1 MWFSFLWSWG
11 ELHNRSESESWVNAQ
26 EFHLFLLL
34 TALNIALLLWLH
46 FRTQTKVFNAFNLLP
61 FVFALLFFIAM
72 VNPLI
77 STVLANLL
85 LLGIGI
91 ATVLEGSR
99 TNSITT
105 LNIGLLTLTG
115 LLICRFF
122 DLKIDFVLRGILFII
137 VGAGFFLGNYWLIKK
152 KKV

>member
-1 MWFSFLWSWG
+1 ML
-11 ELHNRSESESWVNAQ
+11 
-26 EFHLFLLL
+26 
-34 TALNIALLLWLH
+34 
-46 FRTQTKVFNAFNLLP
+46 
-61 FVFALLFFIAM
+61 
-72 VNPLI
+72 NPLI
-77 STVLANLL
+77 STVLTNLL

-122 DLKIDFVLRGILFII
+122 DLKIDFVVRGILFII